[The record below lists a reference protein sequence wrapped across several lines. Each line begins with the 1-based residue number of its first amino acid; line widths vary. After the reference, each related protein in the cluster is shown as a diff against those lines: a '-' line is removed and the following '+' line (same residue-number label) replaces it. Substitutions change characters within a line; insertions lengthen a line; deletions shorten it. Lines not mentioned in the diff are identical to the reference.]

1 MTIRAF
7 IAIET
12 SPDIQKKMDE
22 LTGRL
27 KKGAA
32 FSSVNPSWVMAA
44 NAHLTLKFLG
54 NIEESQ
60 IEHIARIMRTACS
73 AINPFSFQVAG
84 LGVFPNER
92 LPRVLW
98 IGIKNPGNEIT
109 TMQKSLDQGLAT
121 LGFETEKR
129 AFHPHLTIA
138 RFKYLKGTAAFM
150 NVIHEHQNLS
160 NLGDC
165 IASELILFQSK
176 LHPDGAIYTPLK
188 KFKFGKSV

>member
-12 SPDIQKKMDE
+12 SVDIQKKMEE

-27 KKGAA
+27 KKGAS
-32 FSSVNPSWVMAA
+32 FSSVRPSWVKPA

-60 IEHIARIMRTACS
+60 LEHIARLMRAACAGIS
-73 AINPFSFQVAG
+73 PFSLEVGG

-92 LPRVLW
+92 QPRVLW
-98 IGIKNPGNEIT
+98 IGIKNPGNEIIS
-109 TMQKSLDQGLAT
+109 MQKLLDQGLAT
-121 LGFETEKR
+121 LGFETEKH

-150 NVIHEHQNLS
+150 EVIHEHQNLS

-176 LHPDGAIYTPLK
+176 LHPDGAIYIPLK
-188 KFKFGKSV
+188 KIKFGESA